1 MLEAHYSVV
10 VPKLVA
16 DHQTHLWEIR
26 MTEAYDFEL
35 VMVSYHSRGHL
46 ERLLASL
53 PADLPVA
60 VVDNAGGADRVD
72 ELVADRPSGRYIDSG
87 GGKGY
92 AKAANLGVRTSEYEF
107 IVFGNP
113 DSRPTIDAIR
123 ALVAQV
129 RQDPRVGSCSAVVVH
144 EDGRPELGVG
154 GWEPTL
160 LRTFVHSF
168 GLHRLLPSAGI
179 WAPPRAGEIVER
191 DWLSGT
197 CMAIRRDT
205 FLRLDGWDERYFVY
219 SEDMAFGRK
228 LREAGLRQVIRGD
241 IEVLHLSGGSGA
253 GSTYMSRLRGAAMT
267 MYLRQYH
274 SAPAAALMRFLLV
287 TGFLLRVVECAL
299 LRRWQ
304 RAGDFLA
311 YVRGLS
317 FGRGDLA

>member
-1 MLEAHYSVV
+1 
-10 VPKLVA
+10 
-16 DHQTHLWEIR
+16 
-26 MTEAYDFEL
+26 MTDAYDFEL
-35 VMVSYHSRGHL
+35 VMVSYHSRDHL

-53 PADLPVA
+53 PGDLPVT
-60 VVDNAGGADRVD
+60 VVDNASGVDRVD
-72 ELVADRPSGRYIDSG
+72 ELVADRPNGRYLDTG

-123 ALVAQV
+123 TLVAQV
-129 RQDPRVGSCSAVVVH
+129 REDAGVGSCSALVVH
-144 EDGRPELGVG
+144 EDGRPALGIG

-160 LRTFVHSF
+160 SRTFVHSF
-168 GLHRLLPSAGI
+168 GLHKLVPSAGI
-179 WAPPRAGEIVER
+179 WAPPRIGEIVER

-205 FLRLDGWDERYFVY
+205 FLRLGGWDERYFVY

-241 IEVLHLSGGSGA
+241 IQVLHLSGGSGA

-274 SAPAAALMRFLLV
+274 SVPATILMRALLV
-287 TGFLLRVVECAL
+287 AGYLLRVIECTL
-299 LRRWQ
+299 TRRWR

-311 YVRGLS
+311 YIRGLS